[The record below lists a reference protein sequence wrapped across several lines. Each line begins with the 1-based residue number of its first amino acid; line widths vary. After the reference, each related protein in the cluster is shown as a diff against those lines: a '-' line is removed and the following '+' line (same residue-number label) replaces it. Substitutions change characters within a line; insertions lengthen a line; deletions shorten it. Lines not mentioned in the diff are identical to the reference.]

1 MAAAEPLQLIA
12 YYRVSTLRQ
21 GESGLG
27 LEAQRSKVAALAEQR
42 GAVVVAEYTE
52 IESGRKADRPQL
64 AAAMAEARRRG
75 AVVAVAKLDRLARD
89 AELVL
94 RLSRE
99 AERNGFGGLLFA
111 DLDVDASTAAG
122 RMVLSLMAS
131 VAEFE
136 ARRISERTREALAA
150 ARARGVKL
158 GGLRPG
164 TLTRNDEAR
173 DRATAESEKL
183 RPVLAALQAQGA
195 SLRAM
200 AQALA
205 AAGDLV
211 TALDNGLGAGAVPA
225 PAAPPTGLQ
234 RIADVPIHFADG
246 LARRSP
252 PLQHTADA
260 QSPRASM
267 NRGTAAGL
275 QVAEGDQV
283 RVTQGGA
290 VVMLFAHLDDRIPDG
305 CVRVPAAHPLCA
317 GLGPAGGEIGL
328 ERVSQAARASA

>member
-1 MAAAEPLQLIA
+1 MVAAEPLQLIA

-27 LEAQRSKVAALAEQR
+27 LEAQRAKVAALAEQR
-42 GAVVVAEYTE
+42 GAVVAAEYTE

-64 AAAMAEARRRG
+64 AAAMADARRRG

-158 GGLRPG
+158 GGLRAG
-164 TLTRNDEAR
+164 TITRNDAAR
-173 DRATAESEKL
+173 DRATAESERL
-183 RPVLAALQAQGA
+183 RPLLAPMHASGE

-200 AQALA
+200 AEAL
-205 AAGDLV
+205 
-211 TALDNGLGAGAVPA
+211 
-225 PAAPPTGLQ
+225 
-234 RIADVPIHFADG
+234 
-246 LARRSP
+246 
-252 PLQHTADA
+252 
-260 QSPRASM
+260 
-267 NRGTAAGL
+267 
-275 QVAEGDQV
+275 
-283 RVTQGGA
+283 
-290 VVMLFAHLDDRIPDG
+290 
-305 CVRVPAAHPLCA
+305 A
-317 GLGPAGGEIGL
+317 GLGITTRTGQTLSPSGVKNHLRRLGL
-328 ERVSQAARASA
+328 LDA